1 MTANARASG
10 RLLVTSARVLD
21 TGTDGERP
29 DRAAVSAMPT
39 TPKISI
45 SLRPGRRLSPPAT
58 HGCDPRVSHCARAI
72 GPVGAGTFSRF
83 KGRHCPMSETKDQT
97 ADEPTT
103 TASPAPTVVIGWA
116 EIGGSAPV
124 IGAATLGGS
133 APVIGSFSMLQPAVK
148 P

>member
-1 MTANARASG
+1 
-10 RLLVTSARVLD
+10 
-21 TGTDGERP
+21 
-29 DRAAVSAMPT
+29 
-39 TPKISI
+39 
-45 SLRPGRRLSPPAT
+45 
-58 HGCDPRVSHCARAI
+58 
-72 GPVGAGTFSRF
+72 
-83 KGRHCPMSETKDQT
+83 MSETKDQT